1 VADDKGLGRAGRRR
15 VDSEGRNEIG
25 MLVKARK
32 ARDRKESGGKADII
46 IERKRLQ
53 FIDLNP

>member
-1 VADDKGLGRAGRRR
+1 
-15 VDSEGRNEIG
+15 

-46 IERKRLQ
+46 IIERKRLQ
-53 FIDLNP
+53 FINLNP